1 MDEIKHSVKW
11 VFFWMLMA
19 SACCVGIWVFV
30 GSKSGLEF
38 AAGYLIE
45 MSLSIDNLF
54 VFMSIFMSFGIKEEV
69 QHRVLNWGII
79 GAVIL
84 RFLFIFFGLKIVS
97 LFGWILYIFGAV
109 LIINGIKMT
118 VGKEEEIRPQD
129 SKIIKAV
136 GKILPMTDSF
146 RGKRFMV
153 KSNGRYVFTPL
164 FAVLCFVE
172 CSDIIFAIDSV
183 PAVFS
188 VSTDLFIVYSS
199 NIFAI
204 LGLRQMYFVLEHLR
218 ERFQYVKYGVGI
230 ILIFTGL
237 KLGLLIFGIS
247 ISIPVSI
254 CIIFFVI
261 VWSVI
266 LSAVISRRQA

>member
-118 VGKEEEIRPQD
+118 V
-129 SKIIKAV
+129 
-136 GKILPMTDSF
+136 
-146 RGKRFMV
+146 
-153 KSNGRYVFTPL
+153 
-164 FAVLCFVE
+164 
-172 CSDIIFAIDSV
+172 
-183 PAVFS
+183 
-188 VSTDLFIVYSS
+188 
-199 NIFAI
+199 
-204 LGLRQMYFVLEHLR
+204 
-218 ERFQYVKYGVGI
+218 
-230 ILIFTGL
+230 
-237 KLGLLIFGIS
+237 
-247 ISIPVSI
+247 
-254 CIIFFVI
+254 
-261 VWSVI
+261 
-266 LSAVISRRQA
+266 